1 MSDFRPRSSSEI
13 LDAAFEIYRRH
24 FAVFVA
30 INIFAAIP
38 VAISSYIGQTAAL
51 LQQPDG
57 LVTSSLVRLAGA
69 FITPFTEGAM
79 TCAAS
84 AAYLGMP
91 VDFEK
96 SVRTAFSR
104 PGRLFVAMFTKWIL
118 LVFGL
123 ILFIVPGLFVFKRY
137 FALPMTVLFEDNKVG
152 DAISRSREL
161 SSDNGARIFGLVG
174 GVFVFTLLVTV
185 VLTQTIASLSHAVA
199 VTAVITLLV
208 AAAISPFSTIVVTLL
223 YYDIRIR
230 KEGYD
235 IELMT
240 QALNANSP
248 LQNTVS

>member
-13 LDAAFEIYRRH
+13 LDAAFEIYRRY
-24 FAVFVA
+24 FTVFVA

-38 VAISSYIGQTAAL
+38 VAISSYLGLTAVL
-51 LQQPDG
+51 LQQPDAV
-57 LVTSSLVRLAGA
+57 VTSYLVRLAGA

-79 TCAAS
+79 ACAAS

-91 VDFEK
+91 VDLEN
-96 SVRTAFSR
+96 SVRAAFRR
-104 PGRLFVAMFTKWIL
+104 PGRLFVAMFTKWVL

-123 ILFIVPGLFVFKRY
+123 ILFLAPGLIVFKRY

-152 DAISRSREL
+152 DAISRSRQL
-161 SSDNGARIFGLVG
+161 SNDNGARIFGLIG
-174 GVFVFTLLVTV
+174 GVLLFTLVITA
-185 VLTQTIASLSHAVA
+185 VLTKTISSLTNSVA
-199 VTAVITLLV
+199 ITAVITLLV
-208 AAAISPFSTIVVTLL
+208 AAAISPFGTIVATLL

-240 QALNANSP
+240 QALNAEP
-248 LQNTVS
+248 ALQHEVS

>member
-1 MSDFRPRSSSEI
+1 MTDFRPRSSSEI
-13 LDAAFEIYRRH
+13 LDAAFEIYRRY
-24 FAVFVA
+24 FTVFVA

-38 VAISSYIGQTAAL
+38 VALSSYLGLTAIM
-51 LQQPDG
+51 LQQPDAI
-57 LVTSSLVRLAGA
+57 VTSYLVRAVGA
-69 FITPFTEGAM
+69 LITPFTEGAM

-91 VDFEK
+91 VDLAN
-96 SVRTAFSR
+96 SVRAAFQR

-123 ILFIVPGLFVFKRY
+123 VLFLVPGFIVFKRY

-152 DAISRSREL
+152 DAISRSRQL
-161 SSDNGARIFGLVG
+161 SNGNGTRIFGLIG
-174 GVFVFTLLVTV
+174 GVFVFTLVVTA
-185 VLTQTIASLSHAVA
+185 VLTKTITSLTSSVA

-208 AAAISPFSTIVVTLL
+208 ATVISPFGTVVATLL

-240 QALNANSP
+240 QALNTSSLP
-248 LQNTVS
+248 QQVVT